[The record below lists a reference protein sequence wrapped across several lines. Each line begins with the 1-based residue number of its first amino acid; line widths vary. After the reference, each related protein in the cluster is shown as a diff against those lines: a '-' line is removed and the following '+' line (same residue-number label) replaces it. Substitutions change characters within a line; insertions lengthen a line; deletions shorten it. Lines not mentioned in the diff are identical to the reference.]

1 MLDAISDVAGVAEEF
16 AGRPPNTRAIELWD
30 NRLPSYFLEIFGR
43 PERNSPCECG
53 RSSEPTMAQALHLMN
68 APEVEAKL
76 ASPAGRIARL
86 VKTGASRDAM
96 VDELCLAALARTA
109 GPKERQVAER
119 LFATAPPQA
128 AAEDFLWTL
137 LNCYDFLF
145 VQ

>member
-1 MLDAISDVAGVAEEF
+1 
-16 AGRPPNTRAIELWD
+16 
-30 NRLPSYFLEIFGR
+30 
-43 PERNSPCECG
+43 
-53 RSSEPTMAQALHLMN
+53 MAQALHLMN

-76 ASPAGRIARL
+76 ASPEGRIARL
-86 VKTGASRDAM
+86 LKAGVGRAEL
-96 VDELCLAALARTA
+96 VDELCIAALSRPA
-109 GPKERQVAER
+109 GEKERQVAER